1 MNLGLSGSLKVVG
14 IDEGYFPPEFKR
26 KRLQTILVAV
36 LCDWTTPL
44 DVKISRVTVDYDNVN
59 DRVLELLGKFKVKSD
74 LVILDGV
81 TYAGFNVI
89 DPKTLNEELGIPII
103 TVFKHDLNMD
113 RIRTALYKHF
123 NDWRYRF
130 TVIWNVY
137 SNSRI
142 IHTPWR
148 PLRISVYGIDENRAI
163 DLIIRLQKVS
173 PIPEPLRLADV
184 IASGL
189 TKNSGLLNM
198 L

>member
-74 LVILDGV
+74 LIILDGV

-103 TVFKHDLNMD
+103 TVFKHNLNMD

>member
-1 MNLGLSGSLKVVG
+1 MNLGLSGSLKVIG

-74 LVILDGV
+74 LIILDGV

-103 TVFKHDLNMD
+103 TVFKHNLNMD

>member
-26 KRLQTILVAV
+26 RRLQTILVAV
-36 LCDWTTPL
+36 LCDWIIPL
-44 DVKISRVTVDYDNVN
+44 DVKISRVTVDYDNV
-59 DRVLELLGKFKVKSD
+59 DKKVLELLGRFKVKSD
-74 LVILDGV
+74 LIILDGV
-81 TYAGFNVI
+81 TYAGFNVVN
-89 DPKTLNEELGIPII
+89 PKTLNEKLGIPVI

-113 RIRTALYKHF
+113 RIRTALHKHF
-123 NDWRYRF
+123 NDWEYRF
-130 TVIWNVY
+130 AVIKNVY
-137 SNSRI
+137 GNSRI

-148 PLRISVYGIDENRAI
+148 PLRISVYGIDENKAI
-163 DLIIRLQKVS
+163 DLVIRLQKVS

-189 TKNSGLLNM
+189 TKNSGLLKM

>member
-1 MNLGLSGSLKVVG
+1 MSLGLSGSLKVVG

-44 DVKISRVTVDYDNVN
+44 DIKISRVTVDYDNVN
-59 DRVLELLGKFKVKSD
+59 ERVLELLGRFKVKSD
-74 LVILDGV
+74 LIMLDGV
-81 TYAGFNVI
+81 TYAGFNVV
-89 DPKTLNEELGIPII
+89 DPRSLNEELGIPVI
-103 TVFKHDLNMD
+103 TVFKHDLNID
-113 RIRTALYKHF
+113 RIRSALYKHF
-123 NDWRYRF
+123 NDWEYRF
-130 TVIWNVY
+130 SIIRNVY

-148 PLRISVYGIDENRAI
+148 PLRISIYGIDENRAI

>member
-44 DVKISRVTVDYDNVN
+44 DVKISRVTVDYDNIN
-59 DRVLELLGKFKVKSD
+59 YRVLELLGKFKVKSD
-74 LVILDGV
+74 LIILDGV

-113 RIRTALYKHF
+113 RIRTALCKHF

-130 TVIWNVY
+130 TVIRSVY

-148 PLRISVYGIDENRAI
+148 PLRISVYGIDENKAI